1 MTKKVKPI
9 INEKHPWTSW
19 KLYCVV
25 SVVPEITAM
34 YKTNGRRTIVK
45 IVDLDNNTLVKSR
58 SSCHPDD
65 TFDNENGA
73 ELAFA
78 RAYKKYVEIKMSK

>member
-1 MTKKVKPI
+1 MKKVCLI
-9 INEKHPWTSW
+9 INEKHPWTNW

-25 SVVPEITAM
+25 SVVPEIVAM

-45 IVDLDNNTLVKSR
+45 IVDLENNTIVKSR
-58 SSCHPDD
+58 ASCHPNDV
-65 TFDNENGA
+65 FDSKDGA

-78 RAYKKYVEIKMSK
+78 RAYKKYMEMKMSK